1 LAVYPQL
8 LEFFMPNLTTPTI
21 TIGEISIRQDA
32 EGRYSLN
39 DLHKASGGMKIHQPS
54 NWLANQQTKDLIA
67 ELSKPL
73 NLLTPEN
80 LGLEQNQPVK
90 VINGGSKPG
99 TYVVRELVYAYAMW
113 ISAAFHLQVI
123 RTFDAVVTG
132 ALQPLTPALLY
143 QPAIEIQIFESA
155 IRELRVSETSK
166 IRMYAA
172 FCKSKDINSDF
183 LPDYVN
189 EPQVKA
195 ITSLLKD
202 MSNPLYHH
210 VAKLVNPALEA
221 MGILERL
228 SRKST
233 GNKIKQFWSLTE
245 EGLQY
250 GRNETSPNNPRE
262 TQPLFFVNCFP
273 QLLMRL
279 EAHRAGK
286 LLPPAQ

>member
-1 LAVYPQL
+1 METCNTLSAIP
-8 LEFFMPNLTTPTI
+8 LTMTSR
-21 TIGEISIRQDA
+21 E
-32 EGRYSLN
+32 
-39 DLHKASGGMKIHQPS
+39 
-54 NWLANQQTKDLIA
+54 IA
-67 ELSKPL
+67 ELTGKQHSHVLRDIRTMIAQIYDITHDPNMDHIDIKGVMIERDFRNYIASISL
-73 NLLTPEN
+73 DKDHTLTLLT
-80 LGLEQNQPVK
+80 GYDAKARFK
-90 VINGGSKPG
+90 VI
-99 TYVVRELVYAYAMW
+99 RRWQELEAAAALIPHPDAYRL
-113 ISAAFHLQVI
+113 S
-123 RTFDAVVTG
+123 
-132 ALQPLTPALLY
+132 Y

-262 TQPLFFVNCFP
+262 TQPLFFVACFP